1 MFKFIIIFALVWLLF
16 VLFKNKKKIN
26 ALKEVVK
33 CETCDEIIA
42 KDKAIVVGDKNYCSK
57 TCI

>member
-16 VLFKNKKKIN
+16 ILFKNKKKMS

-33 CETCDEIIA
+33 CDTCNEIIA
-42 KDKAIVVGDKNYCSK
+42 KDKAIIIDDKNYCSK
-57 TCI
+57 ACI